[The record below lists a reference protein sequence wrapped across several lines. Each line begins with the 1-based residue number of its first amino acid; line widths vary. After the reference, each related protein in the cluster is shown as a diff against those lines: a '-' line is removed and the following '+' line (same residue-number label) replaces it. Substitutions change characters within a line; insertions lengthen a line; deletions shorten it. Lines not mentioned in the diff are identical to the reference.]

1 MQPVRR
7 RIVEILKA
15 QGTST
20 VAELAAQLDM
30 AQVSVR
36 HHLDILMGED
46 LVASAGVRRRDGA
59 GRPSQMYALTADAV
73 KLFPQRHTELAL
85 GMLTELKTV
94 MPAQELRELLLRLA
108 DQTAQEAPAPVTH
121 QSVEERLDA
130 VAAFLTQKGYIASW
144 EAQDGRYVLHACNCP
159 FTGVA
164 DHHPE
169 LCNMD
174 QAMIQQLMP
183 GMVRIQSRVLDGASH
198 CRYAVATAVV
208 AEPLASPPHAEQ
220 RGA

>member
-1 MQPVRR
+1 VQPVRR

-20 VAELAAQLDM
+20 VAELAEQLDM

-59 GRPSQMYALTADAV
+59 GRPSQMYALTAEAV

-94 MPAQELRELLLRLA
+94 LPAEGLRELLLRLA
-108 DQTAQEAPAPVTH
+108 EQTAQEAPRLAADLP
-121 QSVEERLDA
+121 VEEQLDA
-130 VAAFLTQKGYIASW
+130 AAAFLTQKGYSASW
-144 EAQDGRYVLHACNCP
+144 EMRDCLYVLHACNCP
-159 FTGVA
+159 FAGVA

-169 LCNMD
+169 LCTMD
-174 QAMIQQLMP
+174 QAMVQRLMP
-183 GMVRIQSRVLDGASH
+183 GMVRIQSRVLDGVSH
-198 CRYAVATAVV
+198 CEYAVA
-208 AEPLASPPHAEQ
+208 AESAAPSSRAEQ
-220 RGA
+220 HGA